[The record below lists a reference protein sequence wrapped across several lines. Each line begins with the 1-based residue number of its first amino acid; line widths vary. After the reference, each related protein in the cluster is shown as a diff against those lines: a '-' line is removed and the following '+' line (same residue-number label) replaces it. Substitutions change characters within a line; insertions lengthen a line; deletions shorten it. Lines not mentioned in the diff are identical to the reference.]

1 MTTDTQA
8 ATTSPAHRKRVALV
22 VGSGSVKCA
31 AALGLWK
38 VLQREGIKL
47 DLLVGCSGGSL
58 YTSVMALGNDVDTCE
73 RLTRELWTPAVTSKR
88 DTRSLLAAVM
98 PRLFRF
104 DGRFGMI
111 HDRPLARALQTA
123 FGESRF
129 AETTTPLRIVA
140 TDMHTGEKITLRDGL
155 VRDAVRASIA
165 IPYVWKPWRIGERW
179 LLDGC
184 MADPMPVDV
193 AIREGA
199 DIILAMGFESPYP
212 KRLRSAT
219 RFAFQVN
226 SIYTNN
232 LMRASY
238 AFHNLAHHAEI
249 IPIMPDFDRP
259 IRLFDTD
266 QFPYVI
272 EQGKRATEEQLDYI
286 KRVLADDER

>member
-1 MTTDTQA
+1 MTTDSRA
-8 ATTSPAHRKRVALV
+8 AAPPPAHRKRVALV
-22 VGSGSVKCA
+22 VGAGSIKCA

-38 VLQREGIKL
+38 VLQREGIQL

-73 RLTRELWTPAVTSKR
+73 RLTRELWTPAITSKR
-88 DTRSLLAAVM
+88 DTRSLLAAAM
-98 PRLFRF
+98 PRLFGF

-111 HDRPLARALQTA
+111 HDVPLGRALETA
-123 FGESRF
+123 FGDSRF
-129 AETTTPLRIVA
+129 ADTATPLRIVA
-140 TDMHTGEKITLRDGL
+140 TDLHTGEKITLEDGL

-165 IPYVWKPWRIGERW
+165 IPYVWKPWRVGDRW

-212 KRLRSAT
+212 KRMRSAT

-259 IRLFDTD
+259 VRLFDTD

-272 EQGKRATEEQLDYI
+272 EQGMRATEAQLDYI
-286 KRVLADDER
+286 QRMLAA